1 MNILVIGGTL
11 FFGVPM
17 VNELLSMGHQ
27 VTIATRGKRK
37 DGFGDKV
44 GRLKVERGDAAS
56 MREALQ
62 GRYFDVIIDKIAY
75 TSNDVKYVL
84 DYASC
89 SKYIMMSTTSV
100 YNPKHW
106 DTKEEDFDA
115 REEELIWCNRSDF
128 PYGKGKRLA
137 ECALYSK
144 YADINSVAVRYPFV
158 IGEGDYTKRLLF
170 YVEHVVKGIPMF
182 IDNIDCQMG
191 FIHSAEAGK
200 FMAYL
205 VDKDFWGAINGASGS
220 TVSVGEILEYI
231 EEKTG
236 KVAILSPD
244 GEPAPYNGE
253 PEYSIN
259 TEKAKAIGFQFSNV
273 KDWIYQLLDGYI
285 GL

>member
-1 MNILVIGGTL
+1 M
-11 FFGVPM
+11 
-17 VNELLSMGHQ
+17 
-27 VTIATRGKRK
+27 
-37 DGFGDKV
+37 
-44 GRLKVERGDAAS
+44 
-56 MREALQ
+56 
-62 GRYFDVIIDKIAY
+62 
-75 TSNDVKYVL
+75 
-84 DYASC
+84 
-89 SKYIMMSTTSV
+89 
-100 YNPKHW
+100 
-106 DTKEEDFDA
+106 
-115 REEELIWCNRSDF
+115 
-128 PYGKGKRLA
+128 
-137 ECALYSK
+137 
-144 YADINSVAVRYPFV
+144 
-158 IGEGDYTKRLLF
+158 
-170 YVEHVVKGIPMF
+170 EHVVKGIPMF